1 MFKREQLIKTAA
13 LVTAI
18 AGLAACGTESSTGS
32 LTLSVTDA
40 PVDDA
45 TAVVVEFTG
54 VELHSPRGSQTIDFD
69 QPKSIDLLTLTGDA
83 SQRLLDGVEL
93 PAGNYQWL
101 RLKVN
106 AERLIADSYI
116 DLADGSRHSLYIPSG
131 AETGLKI
138 VSGFTVPAGGA
149 ADFTIDFDLRKSV
162 HEPQDAF
169 GDYYLRPALRMVD
182 NARTG
187 MISGTVSN
195 TQVAGDCSPVVYLF
209 AGSDVTPDDEDT
221 NAPNPVTSAIPAL
234 NANTG
239 DFDYEIGF
247 VLAGDYTV
255 SFSCDGTLDDPG
267 TDDAMTFSGTR
278 NVEVIEGASA
288 IVDFP

>member
-1 MFKREQLIKTAA
+1 MFKQKHLIRAA
-13 LVTAI
+13 VLVAVT
-18 AGLAACGTESSTGS
+18 GLAACDNESETGS
-32 LTLSVTDA
+32 LTLAVTDA
-40 PVDDA
+40 PVDNA

-54 VELHSPRGSQTIDFD
+54 VELHGPEGSQTIDFD
-69 QPKSIDLLTLTGDA
+69 APKSIDLLALTGNA
-83 SQRLLDGVEL
+83 SENLLDGIEL

-106 AERLIADSYI
+106 AERLIIDSYV
-116 DLADGSRHSLYIPSG
+116 DLADGSRYSLYMPSG

-138 VSGFTVPAGGA
+138 VSGFTVPAGGT

-182 NARTG
+182 NAQAGTV
-187 MISGTVSN
+187 SGTVSN
-195 TQVAGDCSPVVYLF
+195 TEVTGDCSPVVYLF
-209 AGSDVTPDDEDT
+209 ADTDVTPDDEDA
-221 NAPNPVTSAIPAL
+221 NAPNPITSAIPAL

-247 VLAGDYTV
+247 VLAGDYTA
-255 SFSCDGTLDDPG
+255 SFSCDGALDEPG
-267 TDDAMTFSGTR
+267 TDDAMTFSGTQ
-278 NVEVIEGASA
+278 NVSVVAGATVVA
-288 IVDFP
+288 DFP